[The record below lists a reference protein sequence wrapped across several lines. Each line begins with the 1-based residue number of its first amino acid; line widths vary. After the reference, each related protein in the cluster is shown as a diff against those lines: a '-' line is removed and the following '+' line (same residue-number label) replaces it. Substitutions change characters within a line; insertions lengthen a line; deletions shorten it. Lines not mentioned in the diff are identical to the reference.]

1 MNQFIKVACFLL
13 MVSSVYGSFKQQ
25 ISRKIFKTSASL
37 ALGLQIG
44 LGLPQSNFAA
54 EIGPNDIQCTFKLSE
69 KSKATQK
76 YEQG

>member
-13 MVSSVYGSFKQQ
+13 TVSSVYGSFKQQ
-25 ISRKIFKTSASL
+25 ISRKIFRTSASL

-44 LGLPQSNFAA
+44 LGLPQTNFAA
-54 EIGPNDIQCTFKLSE
+54 EIGPNDILCTFKLSE
-69 KSKATQK
+69 KSEATQK